1 MKLIEQALNKA
12 FKIDKELMKLYDF
25 IRNSNLNIDKK
36 KEFIDYIINI
46 DMLFGELEIKLE
58 EINIKDG
65 E

>member
-12 FKIDKELMKLYDF
+12 FKIDKELMKLYDI

-58 EINIKDG
+58 EMNIK
-65 E
+65 ESE